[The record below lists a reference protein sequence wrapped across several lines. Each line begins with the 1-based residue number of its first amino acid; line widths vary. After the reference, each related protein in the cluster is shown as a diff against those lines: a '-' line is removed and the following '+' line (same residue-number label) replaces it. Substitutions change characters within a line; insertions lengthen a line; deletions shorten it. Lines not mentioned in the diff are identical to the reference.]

1 MYKAKKTIPLITI
14 YLILLLS
21 VFLGACAKSPSSDG
35 KMNESPDQVASLYPL
50 TITDFLGREV
60 TIPQMP
66 ERIVSLAP
74 STTEILFE
82 LGLGDRIVGVTDYD
96 NYPEEAR
103 RKPRVG
109 GFKGPNLEAIVAQ
122 QPDLI
127 FASSLSGKEQM
138 EVLEKLGIPVVML
151 EAGEISRI
159 NKTIELLGAITNSKE
174 KAARLIAA
182 FNGKLEELAA
192 RLQDIRQ
199 ISVYYIVDLQNNW
212 TAGRGTFIHE
222 LINLAGGRNV
232 AEDVEGW
239 ANYSLEKI
247 VEKNPQV
254 IITSTHTGKP
264 EDLQKKAGFQDL
276 DAVKNNRVYIF
287 EDSNIISRPSH
298 RIADGLEQLIRFLHP
313 EVLE

>member
-1 MYKAKKTIPLITI
+1 MYKAKKTFILVVIC
-14 YLILLLS
+14 LILLLS
-21 VFLGACAKSPSSDG
+21 MFLGACVKNLSSG
-35 KMNESPDQVASLYPL
+35 EKINELPDQVASLYPL

-96 NYPEEAR
+96 NYPEEAKK
-103 RKPRVG
+103 KPKVG

-122 QPDLI
+122 KPDLI
-127 FASSLSGKEQM
+127 FASSLSGREHM

-159 NKTIELLGAITNSKE
+159 NNTIELLGAITNSKE
-174 KAARLIAA
+174 KGTQLIDA
-182 FNGKLEELAA
+182 FNRKLEELAA
-192 RLQDIRQ
+192 KLQGVPR

-276 DAVKNNRVYIF
+276 EAVKNNRVYIF
-287 EDSNIISRPSH
+287 QDSNIISRPSH
-298 RIADGLEQLIRFLHP
+298 RIVEGLEQLIRFLHP